1 MFSRLLAIRFMPS
14 WKFLTFE
21 DFVEDYETK
30 KDSHTVGYVFN
41 AGGHKPVLRIT
52 PRSE

>member
-1 MFSRLLAIRFMPS
+1 MFSCLVAIGFMSP
-14 WKFLTFE
+14 WKFLRFE

-41 AGGHKPVLRIT
+41 TGGHKPVLRIM
-52 PRSE
+52 PKSE